1 MRVLTDKIAHPE
13 LLMTATTSAFSSLL
27 LIACKPART
36 KARWNA
42 FQCYIHC
49 THGATAALS
58 WLAHAASGADQV
70 LHPSATKSNNLC
82 KSYCDHSQQQQHAWS
97 NLCRPYCDHLQQHLH
112 AWSNLC
118 KPYCDRLQQQ
128 QHAWSNLCKP
138 YCDHLQQQ
146 QHAWSSMERSAG
158 SSNLMGWPSGWPSG
172 AVGGRLPAVDIM
184 RLCSFTCSTVWKRE
198 MMVQCCFMS
207 VPSTMSIISLRKRTC
222 TRQGHHNLLLF
233 TVTVNF
239 VG

>member
-1 MRVLTDKIAHPE
+1 MGVLTDKIVHAE
-13 LLMTATTSAFSSLL
+13 MVMTATTSAFSSLL

-36 KARWNA
+36 EARWNA
-42 FQCYIHC
+42 FQCYIQR

-58 WLAHAASGADQV
+58 WLAHAACGANQV
-70 LHPSATKSNNLC
+70 LQLSATKSNNLC
-82 KSYCDHSQQQQHAWS
+82 K
-97 NLCRPYCDHLQQHLH
+97 PYG
-112 AWSNLC
+112 
-118 KPYCDRLQQQ
+118 
-128 QHAWSNLCKP
+128 
-138 YCDHLQQQ
+138 DHLQQQ

-222 TRQGHHNLLLF
+222 TRQGHHHYHHSFHRHLWADWAVFKLTYMTHTTWVHWCLNSTLWVSPADVCLIPQIW
-233 TVTVNF
+233 
-239 VG
+239 